1 MLWHDKPRDRIKM
14 EILKKPVVTE
24 KMNRITEKQPR
35 YGFIVDKRANKI
47 DIKKAVES
55 MYSVNVESVNT
66 MVFRGKSKSRGTK
79 TGVVSGARPNYKK
92 AIVTLKKGEIIDF
105 FSNI

>member
-1 MLWHDKPRDRIKM
+1 M

-35 YGFIVDKRANKI
+35 YGFIVDRKANKI
-47 DIKKAVES
+47 EIKTAVEA
-55 MYSVNVESVNT
+55 MYGVSVESVNT
-66 MVFRGKSKSRGTK
+66 MIFRGKAKSRGTK
-79 TGVVSGARPNYKK
+79 TGVVSGQRPSTKK
-92 AIVTLKKGEIIDF
+92 AIVTLKAGETIDF

>member
-1 MLWHDKPRDRIKM
+1 M

-47 DIKKAVES
+47 DIKVAVES
-55 MYSVNVESVNT
+55 MYGVSVESVNT
-66 MVFRGKSKSRGTK
+66 MVFRGKSKSRYTK
-79 TGVVSGARPNYKK
+79 TGFVTGAKPNYKK
-92 AIVTLKKGEIIDF
+92 AIVTLKQGEIIDF

>member
-1 MLWHDKPRDRIKM
+1 M

-35 YGFIVDKRANKI
+35 YGFIVEKAANKI
-47 DIKKAVES
+47 EIKKAVET
-55 MYSVNVESVNT
+55 MYGVTVESVNT
-66 MVFRGKSKSRGTK
+66 MIFRGKAKLRYTK
-79 TGVVSGARPNYKK
+79 TGFVKGNKPSYKK
-92 AIVTLKKGEIIDF
+92 AIVTLKKGETIDF

>member
-1 MLWHDKPRDRIKM
+1 M

-35 YGFIVDKRANKI
+35 YGFIVDRRANKI
-47 DIKKAVES
+47 EIKQAVEK
-55 MYSVNVESVNT
+55 MYGVNVEAVNT
-66 MVFRGKSKSRGTK
+66 MVIRGKSMTRGTK
-79 TGVVSGARPNYKK
+79 TGFVSGQRPNVKK
-92 AIVTLKKGEIIDF
+92 AIVTLKAGEAIDF

>member
-1 MLWHDKPRDRIKM
+1 M

-47 DIKKAVES
+47 DIKKAVEA
-55 MYSVNVESVNT
+55 MYGVTVESVNT
-66 MVFRGKSKSRGTK
+66 MILRGKAKTRYTK
-79 TGVVSGARPNYKK
+79 GGFVSGARPDTKK
-92 AIVTLKKGEIIDF
+92 AVVTLKKGEQIDF

>member
-1 MLWHDKPRDRIKM
+1 M

-35 YGFIVDKRANKI
+35 YGFIVDKRSNKLE
-47 DIKKAVES
+47 IKKAVEA
-55 MYSVNVESVNT
+55 MYGVNVEAVNT
-66 MVFRGKSKSRGTK
+66 MIYRGKTKSRGTK
-79 TGVVSGARPNYKK
+79 NGFVSGQRPNLKK
-92 AIVTLKKGEIIDF
+92 AIVTLKKGEAIDF

>member
-1 MLWHDKPRDRIKM
+1 M

-47 DIKKAVES
+47 DIAQAVEA
-55 MYSVNVESVNT
+55 MYGVNVEAVNT
-66 MVFRGKSKSRGTK
+66 MTYRGKARSRNTK
-79 TGVVSGARPNYKK
+79 GGVVSGHKPSFKK
-92 AIVTLKKGEIIDF
+92 AIITLKSGETIDF

>member
-1 MLWHDKPRDRIKM
+1 M

-47 DIKKAVES
+47 DIKKAVEA
-55 MYSVNVESVNT
+55 MYAVNVEAVNT
-66 MVFRGKSKSRGTK
+66 MIINGKSKTRYTK
-79 TGVVSGARPNYKK
+79 AGFVSGARPDTKK
-92 AIVTLKKGEIIDF
+92 AIVTLKKGEQIDF

>member
-1 MLWHDKPRDRIKM
+1 M

-35 YGFIVDKRANKI
+35 YGFVVDKRANKI

-55 MYSVNVESVNT
+55 MYSVNVEAVNT
-66 MVFRGKSKSRGTK
+66 MVYRGKSKSRGTK
-79 TGVVSGARPNYKK
+79 PGVVSGARPNYKK